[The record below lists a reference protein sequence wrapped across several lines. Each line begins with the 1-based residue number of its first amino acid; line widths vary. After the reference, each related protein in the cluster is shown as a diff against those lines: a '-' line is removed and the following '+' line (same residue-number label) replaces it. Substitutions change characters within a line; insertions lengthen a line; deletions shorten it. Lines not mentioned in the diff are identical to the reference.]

1 LVHLDSPG
9 SGRGSQPLPI
19 PPAWDIGD
27 LRSIRPQMRYARGLT
42 QTAAVRL
49 SCKTKN
55 RAPDWIG
62 APALVRVGGSSRLS
76 LNGLSIVSNIT
87 SEPEVV
93 KRSDR
98 ATGAASAGVV
108 PLWRGLDFGL
118 GREPR
123 IGLVVGRLWLAVRR
137 GCTRGGGGLHDP
149 AEIR

>member
-1 LVHLDSPG
+1 
-9 SGRGSQPLPI
+9 
-19 PPAWDIGD
+19 
-27 LRSIRPQMRYARGLT
+27 MRYARGLT

-137 GCTRGGGGLHDP
+137 GCTRGGGGACTTQQRFDRGREVGMSMIGEGKRP
-149 AEIR
+149 FSSKG